1 MGVNEQGPRS
11 KFSSGGGGGGLKKNE
26 RRNFNFG
33 RGGGKGWGVLNR
45 ANAFFQFENPLEIK
59 QTSLPLAARR
69 FDFAFCCMQMKHNT
83 ESLCSL

>member
-1 MGVNEQGPRS
+1 MRAGI
-11 KFSSGGGGGGLKKNE
+11 FFFFGGGGGRE
-26 RRNFNFG
+26 G
-33 RGGGKGWGVLNR
+33 RGGSLNR

-59 QTSLPLAARR
+59 QTSLLLAIRR